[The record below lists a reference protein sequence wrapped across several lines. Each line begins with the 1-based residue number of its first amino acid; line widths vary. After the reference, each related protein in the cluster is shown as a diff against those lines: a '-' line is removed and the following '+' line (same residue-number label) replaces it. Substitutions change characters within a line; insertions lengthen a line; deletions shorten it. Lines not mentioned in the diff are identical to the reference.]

1 MVYETFLTTVKEA
14 LHNRLG
20 SQYNISIQQVP
31 KNNGTMLDG
40 LCISR
45 HSDRITPTI
54 YLNAYYHQ
62 LEEGVPL
69 DSILDEIFRVYT
81 DNSVVPQVDPS
92 FLSDFPSLRPK
103 VAYKLIH
110 RESNQKLLTTI
121 PHMDYLDLSIV
132 FYLFLEENEYGH
144 MTALIY
150 QNHMESWGTT
160 MEELY
165 QLASVNTPRLL
176 HADVKS
182 MDDVMKELAQAK
194 LGDDYDEAF
203 IDELLDPS
211 DTPPLF
217 VLSNSAG
224 LNGACAILYENL
236 LKNFADSL
244 EQDLVILP
252 SSIHEVLLIPYTED
266 ICFEELL
273 EMVHH
278 INLTE
283 VPVEDRLSNQIYY
296 FDRIQNQVTLIPTS
310 PEDQAS

>member
-20 SQYNISIQQVP
+20 SQYNILIQQIP

-45 HSDRITPTI
+45 HSDRIAPTI
-54 YLNAYYHQ
+54 YLNAYYQQ

-69 DSILDEIFRVYT
+69 DSILDEIFQVYT
-81 DNSVVPQVDPS
+81 DSSVVPQVDPGI
-92 FLSDFPSLRPK
+92 LSDFPSLRPK

-110 RESNQKLLTTI
+110 TESNQKLLATI
-121 PHMDYLDLSIV
+121 PHMTYLDLSIV

-144 MTALIY
+144 MTALIH
-150 QNHMESWGTT
+150 QSHMESWGTT
-160 MEELY
+160 IEELY
-165 QLASVNTPRLL
+165 QLASENTPKLL

-203 IDELLDPS
+203 IDELLAPTDA
-211 DTPPLF
+211 PPLF

-224 LNGACAILYENL
+224 LNGACSILYAGL

-266 ICFEELL
+266 ICFDELL
-273 EMVHH
+273 EMVRH

-296 FDRIQNQVTLIPTS
+296 FDRIKDQVTLIPSS